1 MVEGLESPTEFQI
14 TDVPLSFLNMNETTS
29 TVEIMKDMYKGDEE
43 MGKLL
48 NQIGEIDVEYPKLF
62 NSIWESTHTVA

>member
-1 MVEGLESPTEFQI
+1 
-14 TDVPLSFLNMNETTS
+14 
-29 TVEIMKDMYKGDEE
+29 MKDMYKGDED

-62 NSIWESTHTVA
+62 NSKRESIHTVA